1 MPDTSAPIR
10 QALRDALAKLGT
22 DIDDPLLERAERD
35 GIDWRDLAAREIAL
49 FGDDMAALRVIAP
62 GGVLI
67 AYITTTTQMSRLA
80 EALRAAGCWT
90 EPQIQESFE
99 RTWKAQGLAVRP
111 DHQMIGHTGFL
122 VISRAMASG
131 FEALRKRDRV
141 TKDTQTDIDSLTD
154 EQREAQI
161 EELELRD
168 ISDHKL
174 RKVLRDLDRQV
185 GELGNTHE

>member
-1 MPDTSAPIR
+1 MLDMLDPWNR
-10 QALRDALAKLGT
+10 LEQAY
-22 DIDDPLLERAERD
+22 
-35 GIDWRDLAAREIAL
+35 
-49 FGDDMAALRVIAP
+49 RVIAP
-62 GGVLI
+62 GGVLVS
-67 AYITTTTQMSRLA
+67 YVTTTTQMSRMA

>member
-1 MPDTSAPIR
+1 
-10 QALRDALAKLGT
+10 
-22 DIDDPLLERAERD
+22 
-35 GIDWRDLAAREIAL
+35 
-49 FGDDMAALRVIAP
+49 
-62 GGVLI
+62 
-67 AYITTTTQMSRLA
+67 
-80 EALRAAGCWT
+80 
-90 EPQIQESFE
+90 
-99 RTWKAQGLAVRP
+99 
-111 DHQMIGHTGFL
+111 MIGHTGFL

-185 GELGNTHE
+185 GGLGNTHE

>member
-1 MPDTSAPIR
+1 
-10 QALRDALAKLGT
+10 
-22 DIDDPLLERAERD
+22 
-35 GIDWRDLAAREIAL
+35 
-49 FGDDMAALRVIAP
+49 
-62 GGVLI
+62 
-67 AYITTTTQMSRLA
+67 
-80 EALRAAGCWT
+80 
-90 EPQIQESFE
+90 
-99 RTWKAQGLAVRP
+99 
-111 DHQMIGHTGFL
+111 MIGHTGFL

-185 GELGNTHE
+185 GELGSTRE

>member
-1 MPDTSAPIR
+1 MKNS
-10 QALRDALAKLGT
+10 
-22 DIDDPLLERAERD
+22 
-35 GIDWRDLAAREIAL
+35 
-49 FGDDMAALRVIAP
+49 
-62 GGVLI
+62 
-67 AYITTTTQMSRLA
+67 
-80 EALRAAGCWT
+80 
-90 EPQIQESFE
+90 
-99 RTWKAQGLAVRP
+99 
-111 DHQMIGHTGFL
+111 GFL

>member
-1 MPDTSAPIR
+1 MVGDLKNPATSIPWPPNCPNIGSTVSCSTCSIR
-10 QALRDALAKLGT
+10 GTRLEQAY
-22 DIDDPLLERAERD
+22 
-35 GIDWRDLAAREIAL
+35 
-49 FGDDMAALRVIAP
+49 RVIAP
-62 GGVLI
+62 GGVLVS
-67 AYITTTTQMSRLA
+67 YVTTTTQMSRLA
-80 EALRAAGCWT
+80 EALRTAGCWT
-90 EPQIQESFE
+90 EPQIQETLE

-122 VISRAMASG
+122 VISRAMAPG

-141 TKDTQTDIDSLTD
+141 TKDTSTDIDSLTE

-168 ISDHKL
+168 ISDRKL

-185 GELGNTHE
+185 GQLADTDE

>member
-1 MPDTSAPIR
+1 M
-10 QALRDALAKLGT
+10 
-22 DIDDPLLERAERD
+22 E
-35 GIDWRDLAAREIAL
+35 
-49 FGDDMAALRVIAP
+49 
-62 GGVLI
+62 
-67 AYITTTTQMSRLA
+67 
-80 EALRAAGCWT
+80 
-90 EPQIQESFE
+90 
-99 RTWKAQGLAVRP
+99 AQGLAVRP
-111 DHQMIGHTGFL
+111 GHQMIGHTGFL

>member
-1 MPDTSAPIR
+1 
-10 QALRDALAKLGT
+10 
-22 DIDDPLLERAERD
+22 
-35 GIDWRDLAAREIAL
+35 
-49 FGDDMAALRVIAP
+49 
-62 GGVLI
+62 
-67 AYITTTTQMSRLA
+67 
-80 EALRAAGCWT
+80 
-90 EPQIQESFE
+90 
-99 RTWKAQGLAVRP
+99 
-111 DHQMIGHTGFL
+111 IGHTGFL

>member
-1 MPDTSAPIR
+1 
-10 QALRDALAKLGT
+10 
-22 DIDDPLLERAERD
+22 
-35 GIDWRDLAAREIAL
+35 
-49 FGDDMAALRVIAP
+49 
-62 GGVLI
+62 
-67 AYITTTTQMSRLA
+67 
-80 EALRAAGCWT
+80 
-90 EPQIQESFE
+90 
-99 RTWKAQGLAVRP
+99 
-111 DHQMIGHTGFL
+111 
-122 VISRAMASG
+122 MASG

-185 GELGNTHE
+185 GDLGNTHE

>member
-1 MPDTSAPIR
+1 
-10 QALRDALAKLGT
+10 
-22 DIDDPLLERAERD
+22 
-35 GIDWRDLAAREIAL
+35 
-49 FGDDMAALRVIAP
+49 
-62 GGVLI
+62 
-67 AYITTTTQMSRLA
+67 
-80 EALRAAGCWT
+80 
-90 EPQIQESFE
+90 
-99 RTWKAQGLAVRP
+99 
-111 DHQMIGHTGFL
+111 
-122 VISRAMASG
+122 MASG

-174 RKVLRDLDRQV
+174 RKVLRDIDRQV